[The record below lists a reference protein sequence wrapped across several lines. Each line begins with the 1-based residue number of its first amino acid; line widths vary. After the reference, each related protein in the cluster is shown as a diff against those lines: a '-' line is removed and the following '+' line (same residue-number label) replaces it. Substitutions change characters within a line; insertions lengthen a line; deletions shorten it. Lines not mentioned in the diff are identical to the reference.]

1 MKEIEKYVGYYLLVY
16 IYILI
21 ICGFFQYF
29 IVCQGKSLECNF
41 SINGINKILTTT
53 AAVITPIIAII
64 GFLSWRNQE
73 TFKKTR
79 ELLEIILDKTRDLHS
94 IWHKSRE
101 SDEYSRFVEY
111 CMRAELG
118 TSSFDNLELSKSEK
132 DRIEKVLSVFS
143 DLSFYIDK
151 LKIESGLDLSEL
163 DLTVHNVGMILDQ
176 NLDDLYD
183 FQAQLVHIKYGDNHS
198 IKSETEMR
206 IICDKLD
213 SYCNHFMGRQ
223 KNVPKIDYSREINEV
238 IGKISDEIIKLRKII

>member
-16 IYILI
+16 ICVLI

-29 IVCQGKSLECNF
+29 AVCQGKSLECNF
-41 SINGINKILTTT
+41 SMIGINTILTTT
-53 AAVITPIIAII
+53 AAVTTPIIAII

-79 ELLEIILDKTRDLHS
+79 ELLELILDKTRDLHS

-101 SDEYSRFVEY
+101 YDNYSRFEQY
-111 CMRAELG
+111 CMKDQLG
-118 TSSFDNLELSKSEK
+118 TDSFDNLKLSQ
-132 DRIEKVLSVFS
+132 IERKKLENVLSVFS
-143 DLSFYIDK
+143 DLSFFIDK
-151 LKIESGLDLSEL
+151 LKIESGLDISEL
-163 DLTVHNVGMILDQ
+163 DLMLDNVGITLEQ

-183 FQAQLVHIKYGDNHS
+183 FQAQLIHIKYGDNHS

-213 SYCNHFMGRQ
+213 SYCNHIMGRQ
-223 KNVPKIDYSREINEV
+223 TNVPKIDYSKEINDA